1 MRSLLDQEMEQNAE
15 LRKEAEQLR
24 SKLTE
29 SKDNYEVLVKESEKL
44 TLFVY
49 QSLFVN
55 FSIKIPYKFF
65 FNSQCL

>member
-29 SKDNYEVLVKESEKL
+29 SKDNYEVLVKESEK
-44 TLFVY
+44 
-49 QSLFVN
+49 
-55 FSIKIPYKFF
+55 
-65 FNSQCL
+65 